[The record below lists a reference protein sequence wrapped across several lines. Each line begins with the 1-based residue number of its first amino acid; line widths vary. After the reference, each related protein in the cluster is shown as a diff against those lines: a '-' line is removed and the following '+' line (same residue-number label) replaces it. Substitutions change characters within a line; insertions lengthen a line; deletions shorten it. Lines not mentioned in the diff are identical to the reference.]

1 MKKILLVL
9 TLFVATNTFAQTEE
23 VKVPKP
29 PPQLPIEDNEDSDD
43 DDIFQKVEVESEFV
57 GGAKAWREFLQKN
70 LNADVPANKKAKAG
84 IYTVIVAFV
93 VNRDGTLSNF
103 KLETNPGYG
112 TGEEVLRVMKK
123 SPKWKPGYQNGIR
136 VSSLKR
142 QPISFQV
149 TN

>member
-1 MKKILLVL
+1 MKKILSIL
-9 TLFVATNTFAQTEE
+9 TFFIATNAIAQNT
-23 VKVPKP
+23 KSIFQAPLP
-29 PPQLPIEDNEDSDD
+29 PPPMEKKVIEDSLVY
-43 DDIFQKVEVESEFV
+43 QTVEIEAEFP
-57 GGAKAWREFLQKN
+57 GGLSAWIEFLQKN

-123 SPKWKPGYQNGIR
+123 SPKWKPGYQNANH
-136 VSSLKR
+136 VSSVKR

>member
-1 MKKILLVL
+1 MKKLLSIL
-9 TLFVATNTFAQTEE
+9 TLFITTNTIAQNT
-23 VKVPKP
+23 KSILHAPLP
-29 PPQLPIEDNEDSDD
+29 PPPMEKKVIEDSLVY
-43 DDIFQKVEVESEFV
+43 QTVEIEAEFP
-57 GGAKAWREFLQKN
+57 GGISAWIEFLQKN